1 MSDRVDKIKKDRDK
15 VRLGT
20 MTQEKLDKKWSKS
33 SAKRL
38 KVIPRREK

>member
-1 MSDRVDKIKKDRDK
+1 MSDRIKEIRKDRDK
-15 VRLGT
+15 VRLGE
-20 MTQEKLDKKWSKS
+20 MTQKNLDKKWSKS

>member
-1 MSDRVDKIKKDRDK
+1 MSDRVKEIREDRDK
-15 VRLGT
+15 VRDGK
-20 MTQEKLDKKWSKS
+20 MTQKKLDKKWSKS